1 MAVAGFKDIVGHEQ
15 IIWHLKNAV
24 STGKIS
30 HAYMF
35 NGEQGSGK
43 KLLAN
48 LFAMTLQCEEGGTE
62 PCMKCRSCRQALTG
76 NHPDIIRVSHE
87 KPNTIGVEDIRG
99 QVNGD
104 IQIRPYNGK
113 YKIYIISDADR
124 MTVQAQN
131 AILKTIEEPP
141 GYAVL
146 MLLANNADMMLP
158 TILSRCVRLNL
169 KAVKDGDIKEYLM
182 KNMQIPDYQAEIS
195 AAFAQ
200 GNVGKA
206 VKLASSDKFNEMK
219 QDVLELLRYMDRME
233 LYEIMD
239 AVKRINAYREDMDDF
254 LDLLTVWFRDV
265 LLFKATLDAGSLIF
279 KDELPAIQKRARTS
293 SYEGL
298 EEIIRAIDR
307 ARVRLKANVNFD
319 LVLELLLLTIK
330 EN

>member
-1 MAVAGFKDIVGHEQ
+1 MAGFKDIVGHEQ

-239 AVKRINAYREDMDDF
+239 AVKRINAYREDMDDL

>member
-1 MAVAGFKDIVGHEQ
+1 
-15 IIWHLKNAV
+15 
-24 STGKIS
+24 
-30 HAYMF
+30 
-35 NGEQGSGK
+35 
-43 KLLAN
+43 
-48 LFAMTLQCEEGGTE
+48 
-62 PCMKCRSCRQALTG
+62 MKCRSYRQALTG

>member
-1 MAVAGFKDIVGHEQ
+1 MAGFKDIVGHEQ

-158 TILSRCVRLNL
+158 TTLSRCVRLNL

>member
-1 MAVAGFKDIVGHEQ
+1 MAGFKDIVGHEQ

>member
-1 MAVAGFKDIVGHEQ
+1 M
-15 IIWHLKNAV
+15 
-24 STGKIS
+24 
-30 HAYMF
+30 
-35 NGEQGSGK
+35 
-43 KLLAN
+43 
-48 LFAMTLQCEEGGTE
+48 
-62 PCMKCRSCRQALTG
+62 
-76 NHPDIIRVSHE
+76 
-87 KPNTIGVEDIRG
+87 
-99 QVNGD
+99 
-104 IQIRPYNGK
+104 
-113 YKIYIISDADR
+113 
-124 MTVQAQN
+124 
-131 AILKTIEEPP
+131 
-141 GYAVL
+141 
-146 MLLANNADMMLP
+146 
-158 TILSRCVRLNL
+158 
-169 KAVKDGDIKEYLM
+169 
-182 KNMQIPDYQAEIS
+182 
-195 AAFAQ
+195 
-200 GNVGKA
+200 
-206 VKLASSDKFNEMK
+206 KLASSDKFNEMK

>member
-1 MAVAGFKDIVGHEQ
+1 
-15 IIWHLKNAV
+15 
-24 STGKIS
+24 
-30 HAYMF
+30 
-35 NGEQGSGK
+35 
-43 KLLAN
+43 
-48 LFAMTLQCEEGGTE
+48 
-62 PCMKCRSCRQALTG
+62 
-76 NHPDIIRVSHE
+76 
-87 KPNTIGVEDIRG
+87 
-99 QVNGD
+99 
-104 IQIRPYNGK
+104 
-113 YKIYIISDADR
+113 
-124 MTVQAQN
+124 
-131 AILKTIEEPP
+131 
-141 GYAVL
+141 
-146 MLLANNADMMLP
+146 
-158 TILSRCVRLNL
+158 
-169 KAVKDGDIKEYLM
+169 M

>member
-1 MAVAGFKDIVGHEQ
+1 MAGFKDIVGHEQ

-319 LVLELLLLTIK
+319 IVLELLLLTIK

>member
-1 MAVAGFKDIVGHEQ
+1 MAGFKDIVGHEQ

-113 YKIYIISDADR
+113 YKIYIISDAYR

-307 ARVRLKANVNFD
+307 ARVSLKANVNFD

>member
-1 MAVAGFKDIVGHEQ
+1 MAGFKDIVGHEQ

-48 LFAMTLQCEEGGTE
+48 LFAMTLQCEEDGTE

-219 QDVLELLRYMDRME
+219 QDVLELLRYMDQME

-265 LLFKATLDAGSLIF
+265 LLFKATLDAGPLIF

>member
-1 MAVAGFKDIVGHEQ
+1 MAGFKDIVGHEQ

-182 KNMQIPDYQAEIS
+182 KNLQIPDYQAEIS

-307 ARVRLKANVNFD
+307 AKVRLKANVNFD

>member
-1 MAVAGFKDIVGHEQ
+1 MAGFKDIVGHEQ

-48 LFAMTLQCEEGGTE
+48 LFAMTLKCEEGGTE

-182 KNMQIPDYQAEIS
+182 KNLQIPDYQAEIS

>member
-1 MAVAGFKDIVGHEQ
+1 MAGFKDIVGHEQ

-219 QDVLELLRYMDRME
+219 QDVLELLRYMDQME

>member
-1 MAVAGFKDIVGHEQ
+1 MAGFKDIVGHEQ

-48 LFAMTLQCEEGGTE
+48 LFAMTLQWEEGGTE

>member
-182 KNMQIPDYQAEIS
+182 KNLQIPDYQAEIS

-307 ARVRLKANVNFD
+307 AKVRLKANVNFD

>member
-1 MAVAGFKDIVGHEQ
+1 
-15 IIWHLKNAV
+15 
-24 STGKIS
+24 
-30 HAYMF
+30 
-35 NGEQGSGK
+35 
-43 KLLAN
+43 
-48 LFAMTLQCEEGGTE
+48 
-62 PCMKCRSCRQALTG
+62 
-76 NHPDIIRVSHE
+76 
-87 KPNTIGVEDIRG
+87 
-99 QVNGD
+99 
-104 IQIRPYNGK
+104 
-113 YKIYIISDADR
+113 
-124 MTVQAQN
+124 
-131 AILKTIEEPP
+131 
-141 GYAVL
+141 
-146 MLLANNADMMLP
+146 
-158 TILSRCVRLNL
+158 
-169 KAVKDGDIKEYLM
+169 M

-319 LVLELLLLTIK
+319 LVLELLLRTIK

>member
-1 MAVAGFKDIVGHEQ
+1 MAGFKDIVGHEQ

-48 LFAMTLQCEEGGTE
+48 LFAMTLQCEEDGTE

>member
-1 MAVAGFKDIVGHEQ
+1 MAGFKDIVGHEQ

-113 YKIYIISDADR
+113 YKLYIISDADR